1 MGDDNRDYGN
11 WQFLAIVLLCIGG
24 CLVISAL
31 LTLMGA

>member
-1 MGDDNRDYGN
+1 MDDEERNYSN